1 MAAPAKRVFHFHA
14 SAFAYSGQFTRPVQH
29 LIEVQAATALPT
41 IGGHGNA
48 RVDNFRFNHFV
59 SFKAGYT
66 HVSGSEH
73 REGDK
78 IFHTTLVTS
87 TIEGFNFLD
96 VVTADRLVARLA
108 SYHLFEE
115 PQSHYSFV
123 GTQFENLRIGGYPV
137 EVELNERLFAHLG
150 TFDKV
155 KKELDTDKEFR
166 KMAEDPFQTGQKQEP
181 GEGTR
186 EILCS
191 LVKKMKTS
199 APGVREEGHAFSIH
213 HFGKVYLAETL
224 IGRCKRTL
232 TMLRLEL
239 GSPVGGTHNAG
250 GVVGN
255 GEPWP

>member
-1 MAAPAKRVFHFHA
+1 MAAPAKRVFHYHA
-14 SAFAYSGQFTRPVQH
+14 SAHAYSGQFTRPVQH

-87 TIEGFNFLD
+87 TIEDFNFLD
-96 VVTADRLVARLA
+96 VVTADRLVARIS
-108 SYHLFEE
+108 SYYLFEE
-115 PQSHYSFV
+115 EYSHYSFV
-123 GTQFENLRIGGYPV
+123 GTKFENLRIAGYPV

-166 KMAEDPFQTGQKQEP
+166 KMAEDPFQTGQKQKL
-181 GEGTR
+181 GDGTE

-191 LVKKMKTS
+191 LVKDMKTS
-199 APGVREEGHAFSIH
+199 APGVRREGHAFSIH
-213 HFGKVYLAETL
+213 HFGRVYVAETL
-224 IGRCKRTL
+224 IGHCKRTL

-239 GSPVGGTHNAG
+239 GSPVSGSHTAAQT
-250 GVVGN
+250 VGN
-255 GEPWP
+255 GVPYP

>member
-1 MAAPAKRVFHFHA
+1 MPAPVKRVFHYHA
-14 SAFAYSGQFTRPVQH
+14 SAHAYSGHFTRPVQQ

-48 RVDNFRFNHFV
+48 RVDNFSFNHFV

-66 HVSGSEH
+66 HVSGSEQ

-78 IFHTTLVTS
+78 VYHTTLVTS
-87 TIEGFNFLD
+87 TLEGLNFLD
-96 VVTADRLVARLA
+96 VVTADRIVARIS
-108 SYHLFEE
+108 SYYLFDE
-115 PQSHYSFV
+115 PHSHYSFV
-123 GTQFENLRIGGYPV
+123 GTKFENLRIAGHPV
-137 EVELNERLFAHLG
+137 ELELNERLFAHLG

-166 KMAEDPFQTGQKQEP
+166 KMAEDPFQTGTKQKVD
-181 GEGTR
+181 GTR
-186 EILCS
+186 ELLCS
-191 LVKKMKTS
+191 LVKDMKTS
-199 APGVREEGHAFSIH
+199 APGVRHEGHAFSIH
-213 HFGKVYLAETL
+213 HFGKVYLAEAL
-224 IGRCKRTL
+224 IGNCKRTL

-239 GSPVGGTHNAG
+239 GSPVGGNHSAG

>member
-1 MAAPAKRVFHFHA
+1 MPAPAKRVFHYNA
-14 SAFAYSGQFTRPVQH
+14 SAHAYSGQFTRPVQQ

-66 HVSGSEH
+66 HVSGSEL

-78 IFHTTLVTS
+78 VYHTTLVTA
-87 TIEGFNFLD
+87 TIEGLNFLD
-96 VVTADRLVARLA
+96 VLTADRLVARIS
-108 SYHLFEE
+108 SYYLFEE
-115 PQSHYSFV
+115 EHSHYSFV
-123 GTQFENLRIGGYPV
+123 GTQFDNLRIGGYPV
-137 EVELNERLFAHLG
+137 ELELNERLFAHLG
-150 TFDKV
+150 TYDKV

-166 KMAEDPFQTGQKQEP
+166 KMAEDPFQTGQKQKP
-181 GEGTR
+181 GDGNT

-191 LVKKMKTS
+191 LVKDMKTS
-199 APGVREEGHAFSIH
+199 APGVRREGHAFSIH

-239 GSPVGGTHNAG
+239 GSPVSGPHTLGQTIG
-250 GVVGN
+250 D